1 MWLRRDEL
9 SCELR
14 EEEIIDSVE
23 IDGVEWIEIPD
34 KKGVGHVQ
42 PNAGRRFSKN
52 NIPLEACLEEA
63 ND

>member
-14 EEEIIDSVE
+14 EGEIIDSVE

-34 KKGVGHVQ
+34 KKGVSYVQ
-42 PNAGRRFSKN
+42 PNTERRFGKN